1 MGEVVEIL
9 GRIRKIR
16 QPSKDRGEAEVQ
28 LYIGVIF
35 GCFHA
40 VCSSRSVGS
49 FSDEGGSIEGHSP
62 KKAKVF

>member
-1 MGEVVEIL
+1 MGEVEEQGEIL

-16 QPSKDRGEAEVQ
+16 QPSKDQGEAFM
-28 LYIGVIF
+28 GVIL

-40 VCSSRSVGS
+40 VCCSRSVGS